1 MQLIGFLVTC
11 LISVLYGR
19 YLLHTLV
26 RNIMNSRFG
35 LSGKHKVLK
44 ELNVHRFI
52 KNIGVPMGIG
62 AGIVVYINGLDWSAV
77 VIFSMF
83 VCLVP
88 GVLFGVLR
96 VLRHAA
102 ISLDNRVNAYFSGGK

>member
-1 MQLIGFLVTC
+1 MQLIGFIVTC
-11 LISVLYGR
+11 VLSVSYGR
-19 YLLHTLV
+19 YLLHALV
-26 RNIMNSRFG
+26 RNILNSRFG
-35 LSGKHKVLK
+35 LSGEHKVLK
-44 ELNVHRFI
+44 EMNVHRFM

-88 GVLFGVLR
+88 GVLFGILR

-102 ISLDNRVNAYFSGGK
+102 ISLDKRIDAYFSGGK